1 MRTPFALL
9 NMVDQWKKTLVGSA
23 GVAFAVLLVF
33 MQLGFEASARTASTS
48 MLSKLDYD
56 IALVSSDYLH
66 IYLSGSF
73 PLDRLEEA
81 RGHPEVL
88 RTDPL
93 RFSWNT
99 WYVLAEPPGPVWKQN
114 LAALARWLRGPS
126 LNEPGLRRTIFVLGF
141 NPTAPVFERD
151 KVFAGEDADEALHQ
165 LYRAQT
171 ALMDT
176 QTRAY
181 FGQRK
186 PGTQTELGTT
196 TIEIVG
202 ECTMGTGYGADGLL
216 MVSTDTFANLYGNAV
231 LQRVSLG
238 LIKLRPEVRDQ
249 AERIKQEMIGRL
261 GIGHPGDEVMILTRD
276 ELEQHEQRYWMQ
288 KTPVGLV
295 FRLGVFVAWVV
306 GIIFVY
312 QVISSDVA
320 TRFHEYATLKAMGY
334 SEAYLSGVV
343 LQQSLVLAAI
353 GYLPALAIAWVLY
366 ALGREQAQVPMHMTV
381 RRMLGVFLLS
391 LIMCTLSGF
400 LSLRKVRSADPAE
413 LF

>member
-9 NMVDQWKKTLVGSA
+9 NMLEQWGKTLIGAA

-33 MQLGFEASARTASTS
+33 MQLGFEASARIASTS

-56 IALVSSDYLH
+56 IALVSSDYLN
-66 IYLSGSF
+66 IYLSGAF

-81 RGHPEVL
+81 RGHPDVI
-88 RTDPL
+88 RADPL

-99 WYVLAEPPGPVWKQN
+99 WYVLADPEAPVWKHN
-114 LAALARWLRGPS
+114 LNTIIRWLRGPS
-126 LNEPGLRRTIFVLGF
+126 LQEPGLRRTIFVLGF
-141 NPTAPVFERD
+141 NPSASVFIRE
-151 KVFAGEDADEALHQ
+151 KVFAHEDADAAVHQ
-165 LYRAQT
+165 LYRDQT

-181 FGQRK
+181 FGPRK
-186 PGTQTELGTT
+186 PGTRTELGPA

-202 ECTMGTGYGADGLL
+202 ECTMGTGYGADGLI
-216 MVSTDTFANLYGNAV
+216 MVSEQTFSNLYGSAA
-231 LQRVSLG
+231 LGQVSLG
-238 LIKLRPEVRDQ
+238 LIKLRPEVRGT
-249 AERIKQEMIGRL
+249 AEQIKQEMIRRL
-261 GIGHPGDEVMILTRD
+261 GLGRPGDEVLVLTRA
-276 ELEQHEQRYWMQ
+276 ELEEREQSYWMQ

-295 FRLGVFVAWVV
+295 FRMGVFVAWVV

-320 TRFHEYATLKAMGY
+320 TRFHEFATLKAMGY
-334 SEAYLSGVV
+334 SEAYLTWVV
-343 LQQSLVLAAI
+343 LQQALVLAVL
-353 GYLPALAIAWVLY
+353 GFLPALGLAWGLY
-366 ALGREQAQVPMHMTV
+366 ALGREQAQVPMQMTAE
-381 RRMLGVFLLS
+381 RIAGVFLLS
-391 LIMCTLSGF
+391 LIMCSLSGF